1 MARSHHRKKHKQHLQ
16 QFRQS
21 HDTNVSKAAS
31 KTKASATWIFGIAGL
46 ALGFAIGYFATSGSG
61 LWMAAG
67 SLAGA
72 AAGYFIGKKIDRE
85 KAA

>member
-21 HDTNVSKAAS
+21 HDTNVSKAVS
-31 KTKASATWIFGIAGL
+31 KAKASATWIFTIAGVV
-46 ALGFAIGYFATSGSG
+46 LGFAVSYFATSGSL
-61 LWMAAG
+61 LWMAVG

-72 AAGYFIGKKIDRE
+72 ATGYFIGKKIDAG
-85 KAA
+85 KS

>member
-21 HDTNVSKAAS
+21 HDTNVSKAVS
-31 KTKASATWIFGIAGL
+31 KAKASATWIFTIAGVV
-46 ALGFAIGYFATSGSG
+46 LGFAVSYFATSGSL
-61 LWMAAG
+61 LWMAVG

-72 AAGYFIGKKIDRE
+72 TTGYFIGKKIDAG
-85 KAA
+85 KS